1 MVPAPSSNDLRRRDR
16 IVRYKPYVPKEGE
29 DPMAEYMNLLA
40 MLFSMCGLMMR
51 FKWAAWAAVYC
62 AFIGFSNSR
71 SSEDTKQIFSS
82 FMLSISS
89 VVMSYLQSPTPMA
102 ISYFS

>member
-1 MVPAPSSNDLRRRDR
+1 MFARLLLHYIGSKYFCTHTIIGMSPAPASNDVRRRDR

-51 FKWAAWAAVYC
+51 FKWAAWAAV
-62 AFIGFSNSR
+62 
-71 SSEDTKQIFSS
+71 S
-82 FMLSISS
+82 F
-89 VVMSYLQSPTPMA
+89 
-102 ISYFS
+102 

>member
-51 FKWAAWAAVYC
+51 FKWAAWAAVSLFMETQLCHFCKYRTFFLS
-62 AFIGFSNSR
+62 FIPQV
-71 SSEDTKQIFSS
+71 D
-82 FMLSISS
+82 
-89 VVMSYLQSPTPMA
+89 
-102 ISYFS
+102 

>member
-51 FKWAAWAAVYC
+51 FKWAAWAAV
-62 AFIGFSNSR
+62 
-71 SSEDTKQIFSS
+71 
-82 FMLSISS
+82 S
-89 VVMSYLQSPTPMA
+89 VSLYN
-102 ISYFS
+102 F

>member
-51 FKWAAWAAVYC
+51 FKWAAWAAVSALYWDS
-62 AFIGFSNSR
+62 FVLLL
-71 SSEDTKQIFSS
+71 QILHI
-82 FMLSISS
+82 LSKLYSTS
-89 VVMSYLQSPTPMA
+89 
-102 ISYFS
+102 